1 MFMSNFA
8 LKIQNRLKTDKE
20 RQKKVGDRGQN
31 YKENLNFPTM
41 PFMKRYFF
49 FFSFFF
55 NNQLDDNNVEII
67 VAQQH
72 ALLLKKE
79 D

>member
-1 MFMSNFA
+1 MSNFA

-20 RQKKVGDRGQN
+20 RQKKVGERGQN
-31 YKENLNFPTM
+31 YKENL
-41 PFMKRYFF
+41 K
-49 FFSFFF
+49 FSNHVIHEKVFFFF